1 MRPTFTWAL
10 MPAVL
15 ALLCLVSAA
24 AGSGG
29 LDATVTDTL
38 DFKVRLTDLRLR
50 VKPEPGLGKKPS
62 TRERFIVVSGR
73 DRLNLWISQIATA
86 EFRQKAKGRVGVK
99 AVLQGQG
106 DRVEGMVEDVA
117 RCYFE
122 GRVAEG
128 RRKGRTVRVPIAE
141 VKALEIHTV
150 YRGVVRLGK
159 AGEMIPMPTADQDV
173 LWVSSVPFG
182 ANVYAKPFDCAA
194 ANVWKEYM
202 YIGKTPLLRELGAGK
217 YAIKVMVPAKLAA
230 TLRPSTKLGEDTN
243 PFEHDGWGEIHFKQ
257 NENVISSVVY
267 TVVKTDGRPAVLIS
281 LFQRKGA
288 SLDEVVAAFPEGH
301 NFNFPEK
308 KLEGALLYQQVPK
321 ADIPKLIE
329 GLRRGGKIIWHGKT
343 KSLMIELTPGPR
355 GWKIGGA
362 QRPKRK

>member
-1 MRPTFTWAL
+1 MRLARARAL
-10 MPAVL
+10 MPAML
-15 ALLCLVSAA
+15 ASLCLASAA
-24 AGSGG
+24 AGSAG
-29 LDATVTDTL
+29 LDATITDTL
-38 DFKVRLTDLRLR
+38 KYDMRLTDLKLR
-50 VKPEPGLGKKPS
+50 VKPKPGSGGKPA
-62 TRERFIVVSGR
+62 TLERFIVVSGR

-86 EFRQKAKGRVGVK
+86 EFSQKAKGRIEVK

-106 DRVEGMVEDVA
+106 DQIAGVVEGTA

-128 RRKGRTVRVPIAE
+128 RRKGRVARVPITE
-141 VKALEIHTV
+141 VKALKIHTV
-150 YRGVVRLGK
+150 YKGVVRLGK
-159 AGEMIPMPTADQDV
+159 AGEMIPMPAPDQDV

-202 YIGKTPLLRELGAGK
+202 YIGKTPLMRELGAGK
-217 YAIKVMVPAKLAA
+217 YAVKIMVPAKLAA
-230 TLRPSTKLGEDTN
+230 ALRPSTKLGEDTN

-267 TVVKTDGRPAVLIS
+267 TVIKTDGRSAVLIS

-301 NFNFPEK
+301 NFDFSEK
-308 KLEGALLYQQVPK
+308 KLEGALLFQQIPK
-321 ADIPKLIE
+321 TDIPKLVD

-343 KSLMIELTPGPR
+343 KSMMIELTPGPR

-362 QRPKRK
+362 QRPKK